1 MGEVF
6 QAKLV
11 EGEERGIAPATTR
24 SLGTFLEGITEGLEL
39 LEKAKKEI
47 KKKLKKGVHYDKPF
61 KGSKQDILL
70 KAGADQLAYL
80 TGIEV
85 VERKDEEIRDKDGN
99 IVGYKVTLRLRS
111 KLLGNKEVI
120 SSRIASKDEA
130 KAKNWS
136 LDMLLAMAFKRAWVY
151 GVIQLTGLSDLF
163 IDEEKEFIDEEKEE
177 VAGERK
183 ATEKQI
189 SYLRSLLQ
197 EKGISVEKVEKK
209 YGKLEDLTAEQASE
223 LIDKVKNYKLER

>member
-1 MGEVF
+1 MGEVL

-39 LEKAKKEI
+39 LEKAKREI

-61 KGSKQDILL
+61 KGSKQDVLL

-120 SSRIASKDEA
+120 SSRIASRDEK
-130 KAKNWS
+130 KAKDWS

-151 GVIQLTGLSDLF
+151 GVIQLTGLSDL
-163 IDEEKEFIDEEKEE
+163 FIDEEKEE

-223 LIDKVKNYKLER
+223 LIEKVKNYRKEEGK

>member
-1 MGEVF
+1 MGEVIE
-6 QAKLV
+6 ARLV
-11 EGEERGIAPATTR
+11 EEQEDRGIAPATTQ
-24 SLGTFLEGITEGLEL
+24 SLGTFLEGITKGLEL
-39 LEKAKKEI
+39 MEKAKKEI

-85 VERKDEEIRDKDGN
+85 VERIDEEIRDKDGN
-99 IVGYKVTLRLRS
+99 ITGYKVTLKLRS

-120 SSRIASKDEA
+120 SSRIASKDEK
-130 KAKNWS
+130 KAKDWS

-163 IDEEKEFIDEEKEE
+163 IDEEKEEIAE
-177 VAGERK
+177 ERK

-189 SYLRSLLQ
+189 SYLKSLLQ

-209 YGKLEDLTAEQASE
+209 YGKLEDLTAEQASK
-223 LIDKVKNYKLER
+223 LIEKIKNYRKEEK

>member
-1 MGEVF
+1 MGEVIR
-6 QAKLV
+6 AEVVEEKV
-11 EGEERGIAPATTR
+11 EGEASLATTTQELP
-24 SLGTFLEGITEGLEL
+24 SALTGITRGLEI

-85 VERKDEEIRDKDGN
+85 VERIDEEIRDKDGN
-99 IVGYKVTLRLRS
+99 IIGYKTTLKLRS

-120 SSRIASKDEA
+120 SSRIASKDEK
-130 KAKNWS
+130 KAENWG

-163 IDEEKEFIDEEKEE
+163 IDEEKSEIKE
-177 VAGERK
+177 ERK
-183 ATEKQI
+183 ASERQI
-189 SYLRSLLQ
+189 AYLRSLLK
-197 EKGISVEKVEKK
+197 EKGIKVEKVEKK
-209 YGKLEDLTAEQASE
+209 YGKLEDMSASRISE
-223 LIDKVKNYKLER
+223 LIEKVKNLQEAEQ

>member
-163 IDEEKEFIDEEKEE
+163 IDEEKEE

>member
-1 MGEVF
+1 MGEKAIV
-6 QAKLV
+6 
-11 EGEERGIAPATTR
+11 PAEVKP
-24 SLGTFLEGITEGLEL
+24 LLEGISEGLEL

-47 KKKLKKGVHYDKPF
+47 KKKLKKGIHYDKPYD
-61 KGSKQDILL
+61 GAKQDILL

-99 IVGYKVTLRLRS
+99 IIGYKVTLRLKS
-111 KLLGNKEVI
+111 KLLGGREVV

-130 KAKNWS
+130 KARSWS

-163 IDEEKEFIDEEKEE
+163 IDEEKEEVERRASKEE
-177 VAGERK
+177 VE
-183 ATEKQI
+183 
-189 SYLRSLLQ
+189 YLRSLLE
-197 EKGISVEKVEKK
+197 EKGIPVEKVERK
-209 YGKLEDLTAEQASE
+209 YGPLENLPASKVSE
-223 LIDKVKNYKLER
+223 LIEKVKKFKKEGK